1 MTEYADD
8 SFDRTKITFDLT
20 DKTWITFPSDHQAF
34 PILLSYTVSNL
45 VDQKGGYLIDIMK
58 ADDNNSDSNKN
69 PLKNIIYDRVKP
81 KIGYGQYS
89 FRNFEGEVLHAL
101 YQHIGEPVGTNSG
114 VRVLENLIIFTSSPI
129 ESLCRFISTMIQLAE
144 TPEKGKF
151 ICFNWHIRF
160 QYWREEA
167 RIDARPIDS
176 VVLPCKMKDRLIQD
190 IERFLLPKTKQFYI
204 RNGIPYRRSYL
215 FYGVPGTGKTSMV
228 QALAGHFHRNV
239 CFLLPTH
246 PEMTDDSLREAIHRI
261 PSNSIVVFEDI
272 DSLFDIHRENK
283 ISKSSLTFS
292 GLLNALDGITST
304 NGQIFILTTNLRDH
318 LDPALIR
325 NGRVDLHFE
334 FNYATEEQ
342 MMKMW
347 NNFYPPSLSSSA
359 ANCDKEDGED
369 LSKEFVHRLM
379 KELNDKNL
387 SITTSAL
394 QHFFVNQ
401 MESSTEE
408 ALQTVRSI
416 IEDIIRNSSKS
427 MLESA
432 TNAEESKGSA
442 ENHNDND
449 GENDAKG
456 DSKGKGKKAKL
467 SEKDLEMV
475 SQLLSFLKTKE

>member
-20 DKTWITFPSDHQAF
+20 DKTWITIPSDHQAF
-34 PILLSYTVSNL
+34 PILLSYIVSNL
-45 VDQKGGYLIDIMK
+45 VEQKGGYLIDIMK
-58 ADDNNSDSNKN
+58 ADDHNCDTTQN
-69 PLKNIIYDRVKP
+69 PLNNIIYDRVKP

-89 FRNFEGEVLHAL
+89 FRNFQGEILHAL
-101 YQHIGEPVGTNSG
+101 YQHIGEPVGTDCG
-114 VRVLENLIIFTSSPI
+114 VRVLENLIIFTSSTI

-151 ICFNWHIRF
+151 LCFHWHIRY

-190 IERFLLPKTKQFYI
+190 IDRFLLPKTKQFYV

-246 PEMTDDSLREAIHRI
+246 PEMTDDSLREAIQRI

-272 DSLFDIHRENK
+272 DALFDIHRTNK

-304 NGQIFILTTNLRDH
+304 NGQIFILTTNLRDN

-334 FNYATEEQ
+334 FNYAVEEQ

-347 NNFYPPSLSSSA
+347 NNFYPES
-359 ANCDKEDGED
+359 KEDS
-369 LSKEFVHRLM
+369 SKEFIRRLM
-379 KELNDKNL
+379 KELNEKNL

-401 MESSTEE
+401 MESSAEE
-408 ALQTVRSI
+408 ALDAVPSI
-416 IEDIIRNSSKS
+416 VEDILRNSSKS

-432 TNAEESKGSA
+432 TNGEESKGS
-442 ENHNDND
+442 EENDNEE
-449 GENDAKG
+449 ENE
-456 DSKGKGKKAKL
+456 GKEKKVKL

-475 SQLLSFLKTKE
+475 SQLVSFLKTKE

>member
-8 SFDRTKITFDLT
+8 SFDRSKITFDLT
-20 DKTWITFPSDHQAF
+20 DKTWITLPSDHQAF
-34 PILLSYTVSNL
+34 PILLSYIVSNL
-45 VDQKGGYLIDIMK
+45 VNQKGGYLIDIMK
-58 ADDNNSDSNKN
+58 AEESNADSTQN

-89 FRNFEGEVLHAL
+89 FRNFEGEILHAL
-101 YQHIGEPVGTNSG
+101 YQHIGEPVGTDCG
-114 VRVLENLIIFTSSPI
+114 VRVLENLIIFTSSTI
-129 ESLCRFISTMIQLAE
+129 ESLCRFISTMIKLAE

-151 ICFNWHIRF
+151 LCFNWHIRY

-176 VVLPCKMKDRLIQD
+176 VVLPSKTKDRLIQD
-190 IERFLLPKTKQFYI
+190 IERFLLPKTKQFYV

-246 PEMTDDSLREAIHRI
+246 PEMTDDSLREAIQRI

-272 DSLFDIHRENK
+272 DALFDIHRSNK

-304 NGQIFILTTNLRDH
+304 NGQIFILTTNLRDN
-318 LDPALIR
+318 LDTALIR

-342 MMKMW
+342 MIKMW
-347 NNFYPPSLSSSA
+347 NNFYP
-359 ANCDKEDGED
+359 DTKED
-369 LSKEFVHRLM
+369 LSKEFIHRLI
-379 KELNDKNL
+379 KELNEKNL

-401 MESSTEE
+401 MESTAEE
-408 ALQTVRSI
+408 ALLAVPSI
-416 IEDIIRNSSKS
+416 VEDILRNSSKS

-432 TNAEESKGSA
+432 TNAEENKG
-442 ENHNDND
+442 NT
-449 GENDAKG
+449 ENDAE
-456 DSKGKGKKAKL
+456 DDDEEDEEVESKGKVKKVKL

-475 SQLLSFLKTKE
+475 AQLLSFLKTKE

>member
-1 MTEYADD
+1 
-8 SFDRTKITFDLT
+8 
-20 DKTWITFPSDHQAF
+20 
-34 PILLSYTVSNL
+34 
-45 VDQKGGYLIDIMK
+45 
-58 ADDNNSDSNKN
+58 
-69 PLKNIIYDRVKP
+69 
-81 KIGYGQYS
+81 
-89 FRNFEGEVLHAL
+89 
-101 YQHIGEPVGTNSG
+101 
-114 VRVLENLIIFTSSPI
+114 
-129 ESLCRFISTMIQLAE
+129 MIKLAE

-151 ICFNWHIRF
+151 LCFNWHIRY

-176 VVLPCKMKDRLIQD
+176 VVLPSKTKDRLIQD
-190 IERFLLPKTKQFYI
+190 IERFLLPKTKQFYV

-246 PEMTDDSLREAIHRI
+246 PEMTDDSLREAIQRI

-272 DSLFDIHRENK
+272 DALFDIHRSNK

-304 NGQIFILTTNLRDH
+304 NGQIFILTTNLRDN

-334 FNYATEEQ
+334 FNYAVEEQ
-342 MMKMW
+342 MIKMW
-347 NNFYPPSLSSSA
+347 NNFYP
-359 ANCDKEDGED
+359 DTKED
-369 LSKEFVHRLM
+369 LSKEFITRLM

-401 MESSTEE
+401 MESSAEE
-408 ALQTVRSI
+408 ALLAVPSI
-416 IEDIIRNSSKS
+416 VEDILRNSSKS

-442 ENHNDND
+442 ENEEEDND
-449 GENDAKG
+449 EEDEEGE
-456 DSKGKGKKAKL
+456 SKGKEKKVKL

-475 SQLLSFLKTKE
+475 AQLLSFLKTKE

>member
-8 SFDRTKITFDLT
+8 SFDRSKITFDLT
-20 DKTWITFPSDHQAF
+20 DKTWITLPSDHQAF
-34 PILLSYTVSNL
+34 PILLSYIVSNL
-45 VDQKGGYLIDIMK
+45 VNQKGGYLIDIMK
-58 ADDNNSDSNKN
+58 AEESNSDSSQN

-89 FRNFEGEVLHAL
+89 FRNFEGEILYAL
-101 YQHIGEPVGTNSG
+101 YQHIGEPVGTDCG
-114 VRVLENLIIFTSSPI
+114 VRVLENLIIFTSSTI
-129 ESLCRFISTMIQLAE
+129 ESLCKFISNMIKLAE

-151 ICFNWHIRF
+151 LCFNWHIRY

-176 VVLPCKMKDRLIQD
+176 VVLPSKTKDRLIQD
-190 IERFLLPKTKQFYI
+190 IERFLLPKTKQFYV

-272 DSLFDIHRENK
+272 DALFDIHRSNK

-304 NGQIFILTTNLRDH
+304 NGQIFILTTNLRDN

-342 MMKMW
+342 MIKMW
-347 NNFYPPSLSSSA
+347 NNFYP
-359 ANCDKEDGED
+359 D
-369 LSKEFVHRLM
+369 SKEELSQEFINRLM
-379 KELNDKNL
+379 KELNEKNL

-401 MESSTEE
+401 MESSGEE
-408 ALQTVRSI
+408 ALLAVPSI
-416 IEDIIRNSSKS
+416 VEDILRNSSKS

-432 TNAEESKGSA
+432 TNAEESKGST
-442 ENHNDND
+442 ENEDEVD
-449 GENDAKG
+449 DEEDEEGE
-456 DSKGKGKKAKL
+456 SKGKEKKVKL
-467 SEKDLEMV
+467 SEKDLEMIA
-475 SQLLSFLKTKE
+475 QLLSFLKTKE